1 MKIQNDGSREEVFVR
16 DKDTEGDMKMKYLER
31 MSPTTYA
38 LKGTRLA
45 ILEGRD
51 VLELADYYIPLLLIE
66 STLLPFGI

>member
-1 MKIQNDGSREEVFVR
+1 
-16 DKDTEGDMKMKYLER
+16 MKMKYLER
-31 MSPTTYA
+31 VSPTTYA